1 MPEQSSPPPTLKVVV
16 YSDDASVRES
26 VRLGLG
32 RRPAADLAAIEYVD
46 VATQWAVMQA
56 VHAGDVDLVILDGEA
71 APSGGLGVCRTM
83 KEEVFQAP
91 PVLALLGRPQD
102 QWLAAWARVDAVT
115 HHPINP
121 FALTEAATAL
131 LRATLRAKS
140 QAKAARAGD
149 VATTA

>member
-102 QWLAAWARVDAVT
+102 QWLAAWARVDAVA

-131 LRATLRAKS
+131 LRATLRAK
-140 QAKAARAGD
+140 AARAGD

>member
-1 MPEQSSPPPTLKVVV
+1 MPETSSAPPVLQVVV

-32 RRPAADLAAIEYVD
+32 RLPAADQPAIDYLD
-46 VATQWAVMQA
+46 VATDWAVMQA
-56 VHAGDVDLVILDGEA
+56 VSQGGVDLVIVDGEA
-71 APSGGLGVCRTM
+71 VPAGGLGVCRTL
-83 KEEVFQAP
+83 KEEVFRAP

-102 QWLAAWARVDAVT
+102 QWLAAWARVDGVA

-121 FALTEAATAL
+121 FALTEVATSL
-131 LRATLRAKS
+131 LRA
-140 QAKAARAGD
+140 QAARAGD

>member
-1 MPEQSSPPPTLKVVV
+1 MPEQSSQESPVPPTLQVVV

-32 RRPAADLAAIEYVD
+32 RRPAADLPAIEYVD
-46 VATQWAVMQA
+46 VATEWAVMQA
-56 VHAGDVDLVILDGEA
+56 VRGGGVDLVIADGEA
-71 APSGGLGVCRTM
+71 VPSGGLGVCRTL

-121 FALTEAATAL
+121 FALTEVATAL
-131 LRATLRAKS
+131 LRDRV
-140 QAKAARAGD
+140 ARAGD